1 MHVTADSNS
10 RTRWWNR
17 VLRPSIEI
25 DADRLEAE
33 VVDHGADAIRDCVI
47 GKPSVV
53 HGLLKSVTL
62 RPAGGTPV
70 VEADLWD
77 GTGFI
82 NLVFLGRRRIPGI
95 TPGRHVVAHGRPIL
109 RNGELTMMNPRY
121 ELLAAQTD

>member
-1 MHVTADSNS
+1 MTTDSNS
-10 RTRWWNR
+10 GTRWWNR

-33 VVDHGADAIRDCVI
+33 VGEHDADAIRDCVI

-62 RPAGGTPV
+62 RPAEGTPF

-77 GTGFI
+77 GTGLI

-95 TPGRHVVAHGRPIL
+95 TPGRHVVAHGRPIM
-109 RNGELTMMNPRY
+109 RNGQLTMMNPRY